1 MRSTSKLRWIPI
13 TKVLPGQEFIH
24 YGIAYV
30 RATEQEERKH
40 PSRELDRNPNRPLV
54 FGYTVEG
61 ERTPVSFV
69 PELKVNVAI

>member
-1 MRSTSKLRWIPI
+1 MSKLRYMPI
-13 TKVLPGQEFIH
+13 TNVRPGQGFVH

-40 PSRELDRNPNRPLV
+40 PAREVDRNPNRPLV
-54 FGYTVEG
+54 YAYTVEG

-69 PELKVNVAI
+69 PELKVNVEV